1 MLCSK
6 GWGAIGSLKV
16 EIGVTDLHFRKAG
29 LEAEGHGN
37 SMLGICVCL
46 VYTEKRAFALMQF
59 CLWLPRLS
67 AFMLLSFAPWYILM
81 NCAYCPFV
89 DCTVLPGPG
98 LHFQ

>member
-37 SMLGICVCL
+37 SMLGICLSCL
-46 VYTEKRAFALMQF
+46 YREEGI
-59 CLWLPRLS
+59 RLD
-67 AFMLLSFAPWYILM
+67 A
-81 NCAYCPFV
+81 
-89 DCTVLPGPG
+89 VLPVAS
-98 LHFQ
+98 QA